1 MKNQQTKQRVPVW
14 LEPQT
19 IDKLNSLIS
28 LQNVANISQLIANA
42 VDFYL
47 GYLGTND
54 ATEFLSET
62 LVGVVDSSIRQT
74 EGRNATNLFRLA
86 VEMDIIMRI
95 LADGMDIPNETIE
108 NLRGKAI
115 KQVKK
120 SNGKVKFEDAMEQNG
135 EEEFDEDYV

>member
-1 MKNQQTKQRVPVW
+1 MKNQDAKQRIPVW
-14 LEPQT
+14 MEPKV
-19 IDKLNSLIS
+19 IEKLKSLIP
-28 LQNVANISQLIANA
+28 LQNVANISQLIAKS

-62 LVGVVDSSIRQT
+62 LIGVVDSSIRQT

-86 VEMDIIMRI
+86 VEMNIIMRI
-95 LADGMDIPNETIE
+95 LAEGMDIPNEVIE

-120 SNGKVKFEDAMEQNG
+120 SNGKVKFEDALPQNL
-135 EEEFDEDYV
+135 EEFNEDYV

>member
-1 MKNQQTKQRVPVW
+1 MKNQETKQRVPVW
-14 LEPQT
+14 LEPQ
-19 IDKLNSLIS
+19 IIEKLNSLIP
-28 LQNVANISQLIANA
+28 LQNVANISQLIAKA

-74 EGRNATNLFRLA
+74 EGRNATNMFRLA

-95 LADGMDIPNETIE
+95 LATGMDIPNEVIE
-108 NLRGKAI
+108 NLRGKSI
-115 KQVKK
+115 KAVKK
-120 SNGKVKFEDAMEQNG
+120 NNGKVKFEDALPQNL
-135 EEEFDEDYV
+135 EEFDENYV

>member
-1 MKNQQTKQRVPVW
+1 M
-14 LEPQT
+14 
-19 IDKLNSLIS
+19 
-28 LQNVANISQLIANA
+28 
-42 VDFYL
+42 
-47 GYLGTND
+47 
-54 ATEFLSET
+54 
-62 LVGVVDSSIRQT
+62 GVVDSSIRQT

>member
-28 LQNVANISQLIANA
+28 LQNVANISQLIAKA

>member
-1 MKNQQTKQRVPVW
+1 MKNQDAKQRIPVW
-14 LEPQT
+14 MEPKV
-19 IDKLNSLIS
+19 IEKLKSLIL
-28 LQNVANISQLIANA
+28 LQNVANISQLIAKS

-62 LVGVVDSSIRQT
+62 LIGVVDSSIRQT

-86 VEMDIIMRI
+86 VEMNIIMRI
-95 LADGMDIPNETIE
+95 LAEGMDIPNEVIE

-120 SNGKVKFEDAMEQNG
+120 SNGKVKFEDALPQNL
-135 EEEFDEDYV
+135 EEFNEDYV

>member
-28 LQNVANISQLIANA
+28 LQNVANISQLIAKA

-47 GYLGTND
+47 GYIGTSD
-54 ATEFLSET
+54 TTEFLSEA

-86 VEMDIIMRI
+86 VEMNIMAQI
-95 LADGMDIPNETIE
+95 LAGGLDIPNEAIE

-115 KQVKK
+115 KQIKK
-120 SNGKVKFEDAMEQNG
+120 SNGKVKFEDAMNQNS
-135 EEEFDEDYV
+135 EDDFDEDYV

>member
-1 MKNQQTKQRVPVW
+1 MKNQETKQRVPVW
-14 LEPQT
+14 LEPQ
-19 IDKLNSLIS
+19 IIEKLNSLIP
-28 LQNVANISQLIANA
+28 LQNVANVSQLIAKA

-74 EGRNATNLFRLA
+74 EGRNATNMFRLA

-95 LADGMDIPNETIE
+95 LATGMDIPNEVIE
-108 NLRGKAI
+108 NLRGKSI
-115 KQVKK
+115 KAVKK
-120 SNGKVKFEDAMEQNG
+120 NNGKVKFEDALPQNL
-135 EEEFDEDYV
+135 EEFDENYV

>member
-1 MKNQQTKQRVPVW
+1 MKNQETKERVPVW
-14 LEPQT
+14 LEPKA
-19 IDKLNSLIS
+19 IEKLESLIP
-28 LQNVANISQLIANA
+28 LQNVANISQLIAKA

-47 GYLGTND
+47 GYIGTND

-86 VEMDIIMRI
+86 VEMDIVMQI
-95 LADGMDIPNETIE
+95 LADGMDIPREVIE
-108 NLRGKAI
+108 KLRGKAI

-120 SNGKVKFEDAMEQNG
+120 SNGKVKFEDALEQNRG
-135 EEEFDEDYV
+135 EEFNEDYV

>member
-1 MKNQQTKQRVPVW
+1 MKNQDKKDRVPVW
-14 LEPQT
+14 LEPKV
-19 IDKLNSLIS
+19 IDKLKSLVP
-28 LQNVANISQLIANA
+28 LQNVDNISQLIAKA

-47 GYLGTND
+47 GYIGTND

-86 VEMDIIMRI
+86 VEMNIIMRI
-95 LADGMDIPNETIE
+95 LADGMDIPNEAIE
-108 NLRGKAI
+108 SLRGKAF

-120 SNGKVKFEDAMEQNG
+120 SNGKVKFEDALPQNL
-135 EEEFDEDYV
+135 EDFDEDYV